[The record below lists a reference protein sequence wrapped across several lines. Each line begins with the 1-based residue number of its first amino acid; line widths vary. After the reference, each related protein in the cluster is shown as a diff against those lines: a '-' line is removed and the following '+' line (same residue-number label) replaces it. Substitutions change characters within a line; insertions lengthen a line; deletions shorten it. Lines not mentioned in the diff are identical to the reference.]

1 MRPFQVA
8 LGAGLAIALAA
19 TQPLLAAEAAKA
31 KPAPAAAKAKP
42 DAAAR
47 RHQAA
52 PTTAANPE
60 DIDPAALTALKRMSA
75 YLGTL
80 TTFEI
85 KSDTSLQLVMEDGQ
99 KVNVDGKSR
108 YLVRRPDGFVIEVVT
123 DHKERQFIYD
133 GKSLVVNAPKL
144 GYYAKVPAPPTIRET
159 LDAAYDKYGIS
170 LPLEDLFRWS
180 DPTLQR
186 ANLVQSAMVVGMA
199 TVDGVPCDQYAFREG
214 DVDWQIWIQ
223 RGDKPLPRKVVI
235 TDRLDPSHP
244 EYVAKLNWETSPSVA
259 SNAFAFT
266 PGADAKAIRMA
277 AQ

>member
-1 MRPFQVA
+1 MKPLHAA
-8 LGAGLAIALAA
+8 LGAGLAVALVA
-19 TQPLLAAEAAKA
+19 TQPLLAAEPAKA
-31 KPAPAAAKAKP
+31 KSAQTAARHSAAPAPAS
-42 DAAAR
+42 
-47 RHQAA
+47 
-52 PTTAANPE
+52 TAAQPG
-60 DIDPAALTALKRMSA
+60 DVDPAAITALTRMSA

-80 TTFEI
+80 KSFEI
-85 KSDTSLQLVMEDGQ
+85 KTDTSTQLVMEDGQ
-99 KVNVDGKSR
+99 KLNVDGKNH

-123 DHKERQFIYD
+123 DNKQRQFIYD

-144 GYYAKVPAPPTIRET
+144 GYYAKVPAPPTIKET
-159 LDAAYDKYGIS
+159 LDAAYEKYGIS

-199 TVDGVPCDQYAFREG
+199 TVDGVACDQYAFREG

-235 TDRLDPSHP
+235 VDRLDPSHP
-244 EYVAKLNWETSPSVA
+244 ESTAKLDWNTSPNFA
-259 SNAFAFT
+259 SDAFAFN
-266 PGADAKAIRMA
+266 PAAGAKAIRMA

>member
-1 MRPFQVA
+1 MKPLHVA
-8 LGAGLAIALAA
+8 LGAGLALALAA

-42 DAAAR
+42 APVARNKPAPAA
-47 RHQAA
+47 
-52 PTTAANPE
+52 TTANPD
-60 DIDPAALTALKRMSA
+60 DIDPAALTALTRMSA

-80 TTFEI
+80 TTFDI

-99 KVNVDGKSR
+99 KLNVDGKSH

-123 DHKERQFIYD
+123 DRKERQFIYD
-133 GKSLVVNAPKL
+133 GKSLIVNAPKL
-144 GYYAKVPAPPTIRET
+144 GYYTKVPAPPTIRET
-159 LDAAYDKYGIS
+159 LDAAYEKYGIS

-235 TDRLDPSHP
+235 ADRLDASHP
-244 EYVAKLNWETSPSVA
+244 EYAATLNWDTSPSVA
-259 SNAFAFT
+259 GDAFAFN
-266 PGADAKAIRMA
+266 PSADAKAIRMA